1 MMSGVSFREAG
12 WCRDACVIIA
22 SVDVLPV
29 IREGIF
35 RIFFTNKLSIVQ
47 LFASY
52 YFSCGRMVQC
62 IFFV

>member
-35 RIFFTNKLSIVQ
+35 RMFFSPIN
-47 LFASY
+47 
-52 YFSCGRMVQC
+52 
-62 IFFV
+62 